1 MTTPHDLDVCC
12 RDAIGAAAE
21 AIGWD
26 VSAIL
31 RDTERVRYAI
41 TVGTNAALQRQA
53 QARPA
58 DRRAVVNSDAA
69 QSGRR
74 RLRGCGDG
82 GAGGRR
88 DRRRRSETSSNEA
101 RGHVSSLTDASRER
115 AVRDLFEDT
124 YAPGCIDGVP
134 VDIGRD
140 VVGDASLPRRTAT
153 VLFNAYVH
161 PDVGDSCTAPEDHLR
176 ANGYRRPLLIVHN
189 DRSCSRVAKTVAGKS
204 YNSRPDRWAAQR
216 PRDLKLVRRP
226 LARVIRDGWHEPRRD
241 GGGTRRHPDA
251 RAQSG
256 GAPGGRPLSRP
267 ARCRPGGRSRRC
279 LTTGSCGSDP
289 MAPPA
294 LPMPEAYALMPG
306 VRRRTGAGVAQRDHP
321 PVAVAR
327 VLPRDASRPTCC
339 RAFSDTGSHRRAQ
352 RPCRAGRVACQA
364 I

>member
-1 MTTPHDLDVCC
+1 MTTPHDLEVCF
-12 RDAIGAAAE
+12 RDMIGAAAE

-26 VSAIL
+26 VSAML

-161 PDVGDSCTAPEDHLR
+161 PDVGDFLYR
-176 ANGYRRPLLIVHN
+176 ARGPPACQRLSPAAADRPQRR
-189 DRSCSRVAKTVAGKS
+189 
-204 YNSRPDRWAAQR
+204 
-216 PRDLKLVRRP
+216 KL
-226 LARVIRDGWHEPRRD
+226 LARRQDR
-241 GGGTRRHPDA
+241 GG
-251 RAQSG
+251 QE
-256 GAPGGRPLSRP
+256 LQLP
-267 ARCRPGGRSRRC
+267 A
-279 LTTGSCGSDP
+279 
-289 MAPPA
+289 
-294 LPMPEAYALMPG
+294 
-306 VRRRTGAGVAQRDHP
+306 
-321 PVAVAR
+321 
-327 VLPRDASRPTCC
+327 
-339 RAFSDTGSHRRAQ
+339 
-352 RPCRAGRVACQA
+352 
-364 I
+364 